1 VLDAAPRIL
10 TSSEVFAEAFAEHEA
25 LVDRV
30 KAEGHTA
37 LVRRSANNFF
47 PHPSH
52 RFDTLKS
59 RLTTPRQSP
68 LPGRQAMLV
77 DFAVLR
83 ATGAGAA
90 RLSCC
95 LGRWIVDCGR
105 GAIDW

>member
-10 TSSEVFAEAFAEHEA
+10 TSSEVFAELWEAELEA

-37 LVRRSANNFF
+37 LLRHSANSFS

-52 RFDTLKS
+52 RFDALKS
-59 RLTTPRQSP
+59 RLTMPRRSP
-68 LPGRQAMLV
+68 LPDRHAMLV

-90 RLSCC
+90 PPLMLRRSPYRRS
-95 LGRWIVDCGR
+95 GDGS
-105 GAIDW
+105 